1 MYSCDQR
8 KIYEIY
14 NYPDIWVFMK
24 NAGKTEL
31 KVSMTFAQNETL
43 KWIFFLYQ
51 VYLEFDWQV
60 CPLLYNILCS
70 LNAFLLKYML
80 EIV

>member
-1 MYSCDQR
+1 MYSDQR

-14 NYPDIWVFMK
+14 NYPDISVFMK

-31 KVSMTFAQNETL
+31 KVSMTFAQRNTQR
-43 KWIFFLYQ
+43 FFLYQ

-60 CPLLYNILCS
+60 CPLPVQYI
-70 LNAFLLKYML
+70 M
-80 EIV
+80 